1 MTEKDFKAFMYIGAN
16 KMLICIFS
24 KTDSKILYKNEYKFL
39 ELKNQIDEI
48 RIINFLTDN
57 IFIIE
62 KQLNQFVTDLNLIIN
77 SNRFQLINLSIKQNI
92 YDEVTKKDQ
101 INILNDL
108 KNYVQD
114 NYLDYTIIHYLINHY
129 LLDDNIKKNFDLS
142 KKCNHFCID
151 TTFILLNKEDIFF
164 YKKIFEKFQISVEK
178 IICGKYVLDT
188 FETNEFNECEM
199 GLKIS
204 SGFNLNEVFLIKK
217 NIGKVGFFE
226 RFFIFLIK
234 MIYPVT

>member
-1 MTEKDFKAFMYIGAN
+1 MTEKNFESFMYIGAD
-16 KMLICIFS
+16 KILICIFS
-24 KTDSKILYKNEYKFL
+24 KTDSKLLYKNEYKFS
-39 ELKNQIDEI
+39 ELNNQTDEI

-62 KQLNQFVTDLNLIIN
+62 KQLNQFVTGLNLIIN

-114 NYLDYTIIHYLINHY
+114 NYLNYTIIHYLINHY

-178 IICGKYVLDT
+178 VIYGKYIFDT
-188 FETNEFNECEM
+188 FDSKKFNECEM

-204 SGFNLNEVFLIKK
+204 SGFNPNEVFIIQKSVEKK
-217 NIGKVGFFE
+217 GFFE
-226 RFFIFLIK
+226 RFFHFFN
-234 MIYPVT
+234 